1 MAKALASIHDLGSD
15 LDGQKTTTH
24 NEGTSADRSEETG
37 YTAPEVEPQQK
48 KRRGR
53 KPSMKTEAKGITPQ
67 SPTVY
72 LLPEEKLFIKKLEAH
87 ILLHTGENVT
97 DHQLIM
103 DAVSEYAKKHYPDFK
118 DIKS

>member
-1 MAKALASIHDLGSD
+1 MANALASIKDLGND
-15 LDGQKTTTH
+15 LDGQNNNTPDTGSSTDKH
-24 NEGTSADRSEETG
+24 NETG
-37 YTAPEVEPQQK
+37 RIAPEEESSQK

-53 KPSMKTEAKGITPQ
+53 KPTIKTEAKGITPQ

-87 ILLHTGENVT
+87 ILLQTGENIT

-103 DAVSEYAKKHYPDFK
+103 EAVNGYAKKHYPDFK

>member
-15 LDGQKTTTH
+15 LDGQKTTTY
-24 NEGTSADRSEETG
+24 NDDTSADRSEETG
-37 YTAPEVEPQQK
+37 RTAPNEEPQQK

-53 KPSMKTEAKGITPQ
+53 KSSIKTEAKGITPQ

-72 LLPEEKLFIKKLEAH
+72 LLPEEKLFIKKLEVH
-87 ILLHTGENVT
+87 IMLQTGENIT

-103 DAVSEYAKKHYPDFK
+103 DAVSGYARKHYPDFK